1 VLFRGGA
8 NAVLQSQ
15 AGPAGDDRA
24 DALDAG
30 RRPLKAVTIAL
41 VLMACLMSVVVMAWS
56 GYHSRTLELAGASIS
71 ASNTAHTLAN
81 QANSSFKMADTVL
94 VSLVDKVEVE
104 GWSAANMTRL
114 RALMMKH
121 MADMPALQG
130 LFLYDEDG
138 RWIVNSAGTQFD
150 GRNNSDRA
158 YFQYHKRHP
167 GRGVHIGA
175 PIIGR
180 TSGAWIIPV
189 SRRIDHPDGSFA
201 GVALATIKIDF
212 FRKVY
217 EGLDIGGD
225 GRILMTLDD
234 GTLLLRVPF
243 DTASI
248 GRDTKADPVFRL
260 HGREADVAGET
271 FLYSE
276 SRVGDYPA
284 QVAVLRSKDVAL
296 RPWRQSAALSYLAL
310 FVLIAGLLLL
320 GRRAVRQIG
329 LRDQLQRDLLTTKAL
344 LETANASLSAMAYV
358 DGLTEL
364 FNRRYYEQTW
374 EREHRRAF
382 RNRASLA
389 VLMIDVD
396 HFKRYNDRYG
406 HLAGDECLKTV
417 AQAMLRGLRRS
428 GDLAARYGGEE
439 FVVLLPDTDLAG
451 AREVAEKIHASVAAH
466 ALRHEASPL
475 GVVTVSIGAYAAVPE
490 QADDPDRAFGAHADA
505 ALYRAKEAGRNRT
518 AT

>member
-1 VLFRGGA
+1 MLFRKGA
-8 NAVLQSQ
+8 SALLQSQ
-15 AGPAGDDRA
+15 AGQAGQDRV
-24 DALDAG
+24 DALDGG
-30 RRPLKAVTIAL
+30 RRPLKVVTIAL
-41 VLMACLMSVVVMAWS
+41 IVMACLTSVAVMAWS
-56 GYHSRTLELAGASIS
+56 GYHSRALELSGASIS

-104 GWSAANMTRL
+104 GWSAANMARL

-130 LFLYDEDG
+130 LFIYDENG
-138 RWIVNSAGTQFD
+138 RWIVNSAGTRFD

-158 YFQYHKRHP
+158 YFQYHKQHP
-167 GRGVHIGA
+167 GPGVHVGG

-212 FRKVY
+212 FRTFY
-217 EGLDIGGD
+217 EGLDIGSD

-248 GRDTKADPVFRL
+248 GRDTRKDPVFRL
-260 HGREADVAGET
+260 RGRDAEIDGAT
-271 FLYSE
+271 FIRTE

-284 QVAVLRSKDVAL
+284 RITVLRSKDVAL
-296 RPWRQSAALSYLAL
+296 RPWLHSAILSYLAL

>member
-1 VLFRGGA
+1 LFREGA
-8 NAVLQSQ
+8 NALLKSHTGQ
-15 AGPAGDDRA
+15 AGPDGVDV
-24 DALDAG
+24 LDG
-30 RRPLKAVTIAL
+30 ERRPLKAVTIAL
-41 VLMACLMSVVVMAWS
+41 ILMACLTSVVVMAWS
-56 GYHSRTLELAGASIS
+56 GYHSRALELSNAAIS

-104 GWSAANMTRL
+104 GWSAPNMARL

-121 MADMPALQG
+121 MVDLPALQG
-130 LFLYDEDG
+130 LFIYDADG

-150 GRNNSDRA
+150 GRNNGDRA

-167 GRGVHIGA
+167 GRSVHIGA

-189 SRRIDHPDGSFA
+189 SRRIDHADGSFA
-201 GVALATIKIDF
+201 GVALATFRIDF

-217 EGLDIGGD
+217 EGLDIGRD

-248 GRDTKADPVFRL
+248 GRDTRAAPLFRL
-260 HGREADVAGET
+260 RGREADIDGEV
-271 FLYSE
+271 FLYSV

-284 QVAVLRSKDVAL
+284 RVAVLRSKDVAL
-296 RPWRQSAALSYLAL
+296 RPWRQGATLSFLAL

-320 GRRAVRQIG
+320 GRRAVRQIAQ
-329 LRDQLQRDLLTTKAL
+329 RDRLQRDLLATKAL

-382 RNRASLA
+382 RNRTSLA

-417 AQAMLRGLRRS
+417 AQAIQHGLRRS

-439 FVVLLPDTDLAG
+439 FVVVLPDTDLAG
-451 AREVAEKIHASVAAH
+451 ACEVADTIHVNLAAH

-475 GVVTVSIGAYAAVPE
+475 GVVTISIGAYAAVPA
-490 QADDPDRAFGAHADA
+490 QADDPGHAFGACADA

>member
-15 AGPAGDDRA
+15 AGQAGQDRV
-24 DALDAG
+24 DALDAE

-41 VLMACLMSVVVMAWS
+41 ILMACLMSVVVMAWS
-56 GYHSRTLELAGASIS
+56 GYHSRTLELSGASIS

-94 VSLVDKVEVE
+94 VALVDKVEVE
-104 GWSAANMTRL
+104 GWSAANMARL

-130 LFLYDEDG
+130 LFIYDADG
-138 RWIVNSAGTQFD
+138 RWIVNSAGTRFD

-158 YFQYHKRHP
+158 YFQYHARHP

-175 PIIGR
+175 PIVGR

-201 GVALATIKIDF
+201 GVALATIRIDF

-217 EGLDIGGD
+217 EGLDIGSD

-248 GRDTKADPVFRL
+248 GRDTKANPVFRL
-260 HGREADVAGET
+260 RGREADVDGEV

-284 QVAVLRSKDVAL
+284 RIAVLRSKDVAL
-296 RPWRQSAALSYLAL
+296 RPWRQSATWSYLAL
-310 FVLIAGLLLL
+310 FVLVAGLLLL
-320 GRRAVRQIG
+320 GRRAVRQIA
-329 LRDQLQRDLLTTKAL
+329 LRDQLQRDLLATKAL

-382 RNRASLA
+382 RNRTSLA

-406 HLAGDECLKTV
+406 HLAGDECLKTI
-417 AQAMLRGLRRS
+417 AQAIQRGLRRS
-428 GDLAARYGGEE
+428 GDVAARYGGEE

-451 AREVAEKIHASVAAH
+451 AREVADKIHTNLASH
-466 ALRHEASPL
+466 GLRHEASPL
-475 GVVTVSIGAYAAVPE
+475 GVVTISIGAYAAVPE
-490 QADDPDRAFGAHADA
+490 QADDPDRAFGARADA

>member
-1 VLFRGGA
+1 
-8 NAVLQSQ
+8 LQSQ
-15 AGPAGDDRA
+15 AKDAGGAELDV
-24 DALDAG
+24 LDAG
-30 RRPLKAVTIAL
+30 RRPLKVVMLAL
-41 VLMACLMSVVVMAWS
+41 VLVTCLACVAVMAWS
-56 GYHSRTLELAGASIS
+56 GYHSRALELSNASIS

-104 GWSAANMTRL
+104 GWSAATMARL

-121 MADMPALQG
+121 MADLPALQG
-130 LFLYDEDG
+130 LFIYDENG

-158 YFQYHKRHP
+158 YFQYHKQHP
-167 GRGVHIGA
+167 GRGVHVGA

-180 TSGAWIIPV
+180 TSGVWIIPV
-189 SRRIDHPDGSFA
+189 SRRIDRPDGSFA

-217 EGLDIGGD
+217 EGLDIGSD

-248 GRDTKADPVFRL
+248 GRDTRANPLFRL
-260 HGREADVAGET
+260 RGRDADIDGAT
-271 FLYSE
+271 FIYTE
-276 SRVGDYPA
+276 SRIGEYPA
-284 QVAVLRSKDVAL
+284 RVAVLRSKDAAL
-296 RPWRQSAALSYLAL
+296 RPWRHSAILSYLAL
-310 FVLIAGLLLL
+310 AVLIAGLLLL
-320 GRRAVRQIG
+320 GRHVVRQIA
-329 LRDQLQRDLLTTKAL
+329 LRDRLQRDLLTTKAL
-344 LETANASLSAMAYV
+344 LETANASLSSMAYV

-406 HLAGDECLKTV
+406 HLAGDECLRTV
-417 AQAMLRGLRRS
+417 AHAIQRGLRRS

-451 AREVAEKIHASVAAH
+451 AREVADKIHANVAT
-466 ALRHEASPL
+466 LGLQHEASPL
-475 GVVTVSIGAYAAVPE
+475 GVVTISVGAYAAVPE
-490 QADDPDRAFGAHADA
+490 QADDPDRAFGACADA
-505 ALYRAKEAGRNRT
+505 ALYRAKEAGRNCT

>member
-8 NAVLQSQ
+8 NAVLRSH

-41 VLMACLMSVVVMAWS
+41 VLMACLMSVAVMAWS
-56 GYHSRTLELAGASIS
+56 GYHSRTLELSGASIS

-248 GRDTKADPVFRL
+248 GRDTKANPVFRL

-310 FVLIAGLLLL
+310 FVLIAGQLLL
-320 GRRAVRQIG
+320 GRRAVRQIA
-329 LRDQLQRDLLTTKAL
+329 LRDRLQRDLLATKAL

-364 FNRRYYEQTW
+364 FNRRYYEQAW

-382 RNRASLA
+382 RNRTSLA

-417 AQAMLRGLRRS
+417 AQAIQRGLRRS

-451 AREVAEKIHASVAAH
+451 ACEVADAIHANLAAH
-466 ALRHEASPL
+466 ALCHEAAPL
-475 GVVTVSIGAYAAVPE
+475 GVVTISIGAYAAVPG
-490 QADDPDRAFGAHADA
+490 QADDPERACVARADA

>member
-1 VLFRGGA
+1 M
-8 NAVLQSQ
+8 
-15 AGPAGDDRA
+15 
-24 DALDAG
+24 DAG

-41 VLMACLMSVVVMAWS
+41 IVMACLTSIAVMGWS
-56 GYHSRTLELAGASIS
+56 GYHSRALELSGASIS

-104 GWSAANMTRL
+104 GWSAANMARL

-121 MADMPALQG
+121 MADLPALQG
-130 LFLYDEDG
+130 LFIYDEGG

-158 YFQYHKRHP
+158 YFQYHKQHP
-167 GRGVHIGA
+167 GQGVHIGG
-175 PIIGR
+175 PIVGR

-217 EGLDIGGD
+217 EGLDIGSD

-234 GTLLLRVPF
+234 GTLLLRMPF

-248 GRDTKADPVFRL
+248 GRDTRKAPVFRL
-260 HGREADVAGET
+260 RARDADIDGET
-271 FLYSE
+271 FIHTASH
-276 SRVGDYPA
+276 VGDYPA
-284 QVAVLRSKDVAL
+284 RITVLRSKDVAL
-296 RPWRQSAALSYLAL
+296 RPWLHGAILSYLAL
-310 FVLIAGLLLL
+310 SVLVAGLLLL
-320 GRRAVRQIG
+320 GRRAVRQIA
-329 LRDQLQRDLLTTKAL
+329 LRDELQRDLLTTKAL

-374 EREHRRAF
+374 EREYRRAF
-382 RNRASLA
+382 RNRSSLA

-406 HLAGDECLKTV
+406 HLAGDECLRTV
-417 AQAMLRGLRRS
+417 AQAIQRGLRRS

-451 AREVAEKIHASVAAH
+451 ACEVADKIHANMATY

-475 GVVTVSIGAYAAVPE
+475 GVVTISIGAYAAVPE
-490 QADDPDRAFGAHADA
+490 QAIDPDRAFGARADA